1 MLSKQ
6 DDTIYYNN
14 QFVPK
19 SQFRVCLYDN
29 KNNLKITNSYDEY
42 KNMINSGIWSEEKK
56 KEITE
61 ENSTEK
67 KSKARK

>member
-1 MLSKQ
+1 MSSKQ
-6 DDTIYYNN
+6 DDMIYYNN

-42 KNMINSGIWSEEKK
+42 ENMINSGVWSEEKK
-56 KEITE
+56 KEVPE
-61 ENSTEK
+61 EKSPEK
-67 KSKARK
+67 KSKAKK